1 LRSKLIKGEKVSIY
15 LGIDPTGPTLH
26 LGHIIPILRLAK
38 LQKLG
43 HQIILL
49 MGDITAMIGDPTDKT
64 ATRKKLTH
72 NEVMENLKNYKKQV
86 SKFISFDGDNPAMF
100 RFNSEWFGKMSFV
113 DFLELASH
121 ATVDQMMKRDMFRR
135 RGEEGKETYVHELMY
150 PLMQGYDSVMM
161 DVDGEIGGNDQ
172 TFNML
177 VGRDLMRQL
186 KNKEKFVIATKLL
199 IDSSGQKMGKT
210 DGNAVALDQTP
221 EDMFGKVMSWDDEL
235 ITHGFEIITDVPIVE
250 VKKMGESLTAGVN
263 PKDLKIRLAKE
274 IVTMC
279 HSKEAADKAEQ
290 NWNKTFS
297 EGGVPDNVLTINVSN
312 IVPVGDAPMVDIL
325 LAEKVVESKTD
336 WRRLVSD
343 GAVTNMTTGEKIT
356 DPNTKALVGTYKVGK
371 RRFVK
376 IVN

>member
-1 LRSKLIKGEKVSIY
+1 
-15 LGIDPTGPTLH
+15 
-26 LGHIIPILRLAK
+26 
-38 LQKLG
+38 
-43 HQIILL
+43 
-49 MGDITAMIGDPTDKT
+49 
-64 ATRKKLTH
+64 
-72 NEVMENLKNYKKQV
+72 MENLKNYKKQV

-177 VGRDLMRQL
+177 VGRDLMKDF
-186 KNKEKFVIATKLL
+186 KNKEKFVISTKLL